1 MDGQPSTH
9 MQSLDSFVS
18 AVLPS
23 LDTSL
28 VDGPRKHRRVR
39 QPAAAPVRNSS
50 TVAAAG
56 SEAGAAAQQATTTA
70 PKLATQPM
78 KSLKGISSLVPDMA
92 VAAAA
97 AFAIPTLSITPSPLP
112 SVNTSSVAEA
122 TPALTATHAAAA
134 TITASKKKRKNKK
147 RKNNQGAATDA
158 SATETSGAVV
168 PKPTQPAKAGVK
180 GPAQGTASHSK
191 PGQNK
196 NNKRK
201 QGHHT
206 HGDGQDEG
214 KSKKVHKKDTQKYIR
229 GLDARPEL
237 VGVSKEEDFSSLL
250 LKHVEHS
257 NKILQRD
264 LELQSRKML
273 EDQKKQGELLAAQA
287 ALLSNPGAL
296 PSDTKKSAPDAAR
309 NQRQNQQHRKKD
321 ATPFVPRKDCVYF
334 LKGHCLH
341 ETTCKFKH
349 DVEAQAAALAETK
362 LLETE
367 KKKARGVCKYAIAG
381 SCTNGDQCQF
391 SHNLKEQP
399 CAFYHLFGK
408 CDTGLQCRFGHD
420 HITEVELEVLRETFR
435 KKAEAAAE
443 LKAAQGAS
451 AAQGE
456 LEAQPSSVDLSHYGT
471 QSVSSEGTLQIPAA
485 ADSWTTLALLQTN
498 TI

>member
-1 MDGQPSTH
+1 MDSQPSTH
-9 MQSLDSFVS
+9 KLSLDSLVS
-18 AVLPS
+18 AVLPV
-23 LDTSL
+23 LDTSV

-39 QPAAAPVRNSS
+39 QPAATPVDSNA
-50 TVAAAG
+50 VAAPG
-56 SEAGAAAQQATTTA
+56 TEAGASVQQATASA
-70 PKLATQPM
+70 PKPPNQLRNTP
-78 KSLKGISSLVPDMA
+78 KGIAALGPDMA

-97 AFAIPTLSITPSPLP
+97 AFAIPTPSTTPSPSL
-112 SVNTSSVAEA
+112 SVNKNVAEA
-122 TPALTATHAAAA
+122 TPAPTVTEAAS
-134 TITASKKKRKNKK
+134 TTPKKKRKNKK
-147 RKNNQGAATDA
+147 RKSTQGAATDS
-158 SATETSGAVV
+158 SATATSGAAPHKVKQP
-168 PKPTQPAKAGVK
+168 PKTGAP
-180 GPAQGTASHSK
+180 GPAHGNVSHSK

-201 QGHHT
+201 QNHNT

-214 KSKKVHKKDTQKYIR
+214 KFRKVHKKDTQKYVR

-264 LELQSRKML
+264 LEMQSKKML

-287 ALLSNPGAL
+287 ALLSNPDAL
-296 PSDTKKSAPDAAR
+296 MSDTTKPAAESAR
-309 NQRQNQQHRKKD
+309 NQRQQQPHKNKD
-321 ATPFVPRKDCVYF
+321 KAPFVPRRDCVYF

-341 ETTCKFKH
+341 ETSCKFKH
-349 DVEAQAAALAETK
+349 DIEAQAAALAESK
-362 LLETE
+362 LLEAE

-381 SCTNGDQCQF
+381 SCTNGDQCQY

-420 HITEVELEVLRETFR
+420 PITDVELEALRETFR

-451 AAQGE
+451 ATEVDSEHQ
-456 LEAQPSSVDLSHYGT
+456 SSSLDLSHYGT
-471 QSVSSEGTLQIPAA
+471 QSVSMEATPQIPTTTA
-485 ADSWTTLALLQTN
+485 SWSAPTLMQTG

>member
-1 MDGQPSTH
+1 MDGQTPTKNL
-9 MQSLDSFVS
+9 SLDSLVS

-23 LDTSL
+23 LDTS
-28 VDGPRKHRRVR
+28 VADGARKHRRVR
-39 QPAAAPVRNSS
+39 QPATTPVSNG
-50 TVAAAG
+50 TVGTAG
-56 SEAGAAAQQATTTA
+56 TEAVAAAQQATTAA
-70 PKLATQPM
+70 PKPSIQPAN
-78 KSLKGISSLVPDMA
+78 LPKGITSLGPDMA

-97 AFAIPTLSITPSPLP
+97 AFAIPTPSTTPSPLL
-112 SVNTSSVAEA
+112 SVSKNAAEA
-122 TPALTATHAAAA
+122 TPAAAA
-134 TITASKKKRKNKK
+134 TDAAATGTKKKRKNKK
-147 RKNNQGAATDA
+147 RKNNQGAAADP
-158 SATETSGAVV
+158 SAAESSGATTQKA
-168 PKPTQPAKAGVK
+168 PQPAKTGIS
-180 GPAQGTASHSK
+180 GPAHGNASHSK

-201 QGHHT
+201 QNHNT
-206 HGDGQDEG
+206 HGDGHDEG
-214 KSKKVHKKDTQKYIR
+214 KFKKVHKKDTQKYVR

-264 LELQSRKML
+264 LEMQSKKML

-287 ALLSNPGAL
+287 ALLNNPAAL
-296 PSDTKKSAPDAAR
+296 VSDTKKPATEATR
-309 NQRQNQQHRKKD
+309 NQRPNQQHRNKEK
-321 ATPFVPRKDCVYF
+321 TPFIPRKDCVYF

-341 ETTCKFKH
+341 ETSCKFKH
-349 DVEAQAAALAETK
+349 DIEAQAAALAETK
-362 LLETE
+362 LLEAE

-420 HITEVELEVLRETFR
+420 PITEVELEALRETFR

-443 LKAAQGAS
+443 LKAAQGTNT
-451 AAQGE
+451 AQDE
-456 LEAQPSSVDLSHYGT
+456 SDPQSSSVDLSHYGT
-471 QSVSSEGTLQIPAA
+471 QSVSIEGTPQIPAST
-485 ADSWTTLALLQTN
+485 DSWSTPTLLQTG

>member
-1 MDGQPSTH
+1 MDGQPSTPKL
-9 MQSLDSFVS
+9 SLDALVS

-23 LDTSL
+23 LDTSV
-28 VDGPRKHRRVR
+28 VDGTRKHRRVR
-39 QPAAAPVRNSS
+39 QPSAAPVHNS

-56 SEAGAAAQQATTTA
+56 SEAGASAQQATATA
-70 PKLATQPM
+70 PKPSLQP
-78 KSLKGISSLVPDMA
+78 KNIPRAISSLVPDMA

-97 AFAIPTLSITPSPLP
+97 AFAIPTPSTTPSPSL
-112 SVNTSSVAEA
+112 SVNKNVAGA
-122 TPALTATHAAAA
+122 IPAATATDTTA
-134 TITASKKKRKNKK
+134 TSAKKKRKNKK
-147 RKNNQGAATDA
+147 RKNNQGAAADS
-158 SATETSGAVV
+158 SAAEPSGETVQKA
-168 PKPTQPAKAGVK
+168 TQPAKTGS
-180 GPAQGTASHSK
+180 AQGNASQPK
-191 PGQNK
+191 TGQNK

-201 QGHHT
+201 QSHNT
-206 HGDGQDEG
+206 HGDGKDEG
-214 KSKKVHKKDTQKYIR
+214 RFKKVHKKDTQKYVR

-264 LELQSRKML
+264 LEMQSKKML

-287 ALLSNPGAL
+287 ALLSNPTASV
-296 PSDTKKSAPDAAR
+296 PDTKKPAPEAAR
-309 NQRQNQQHRKKD
+309 NQRQNQQNRNKD
-321 ATPFVPRKDCVYF
+321 KAPFVPRKDCVYF

-341 ETTCKFKH
+341 ETSCKFKH
-349 DVEAQAAALAETK
+349 DIEAQAAALAESK
-362 LLETE
+362 LLEAE

-420 HITEVELEVLRETFR
+420 PITEVELVALRETFK

-443 LKAAQGAS
+443 LKAAQGVG
-451 AAQGE
+451 AAQDDSGP
-456 LEAQPSSVDLSHYGT
+456 QSSSVDLSHYGT
-471 QSVSSEGTLQIPAA
+471 QSVSIVGAPQIPAA
-485 ADSWTTLALLQTN
+485 T
-498 TI
+498 

>member
-1 MDGQPSTH
+1 MEGQPSTH
-9 MQSLDSFVS
+9 KLSLDSLVS

-23 LDTSL
+23 LDTT
-28 VDGPRKHRRVR
+28 VADGARKHRRVR
-39 QPAAAPVRNSS
+39 QPAPAPGSS
-50 TVAAAG
+50 SSVAASG
-56 SEAGAAAQQATTTA
+56 TEAAAAAQQATTTA
-70 PKLATQPM
+70 PKPAIQPINTP
-78 KSLKGISSLVPDMA
+78 KGMSSLGPDMA

-97 AFAIPTLSITPSPLP
+97 AFAIPTPSTTPSPSL
-112 SVNTSSVAEA
+112 SVNKPVAEA
-122 TPALTATHAAAA
+122 NPAPTASTATDA
-134 TITASKKKRKNKK
+134 TTTTTTTKKKRKNKK
-147 RKNNQGAATDA
+147 RKNNQGAAVDS
-158 SATETSGAVV
+158 SAAESSGATANTA
-168 PKPTQPAKAGVK
+168 TQPAKAGVS
-180 GPAQGTASHSK
+180 GPAHAK

-201 QGHHT
+201 QNHNT

-214 KSKKVHKKDTQKYIR
+214 KFKKVHKKDTQKYVR

-264 LELQSRKML
+264 LEIQSKMML

-287 ALLSNPGAL
+287 ALLSNPAASV
-296 PSDTKKSAPDAAR
+296 SDTKKAAPEGAR
-309 NQRQNQQHRKKD
+309 NQRQSQQNRNKD
-321 ATPFVPRKDCVYF
+321 KAPFVPRKDCVYF

-341 ETTCKFKH
+341 ETSCKFKH
-349 DVEAQAAALAETK
+349 DIEAQAAALAESK
-362 LLETE
+362 RLEAE

-420 HITEVELEVLRETFR
+420 PITEVELEALRETFR

-443 LKAAQGAS
+443 LKAAQGTS
-451 AAQGE
+451 TAQDE
-456 LEAQPSSVDLSHYGT
+456 SDPQSSSVDLSHYGT
-471 QSVSSEGTLQIPAA
+471 QNVSTEGTPQISAA
-485 ADSWTTLALLQTN
+485 ADSWSTHALLHTG
-498 TI
+498 TME